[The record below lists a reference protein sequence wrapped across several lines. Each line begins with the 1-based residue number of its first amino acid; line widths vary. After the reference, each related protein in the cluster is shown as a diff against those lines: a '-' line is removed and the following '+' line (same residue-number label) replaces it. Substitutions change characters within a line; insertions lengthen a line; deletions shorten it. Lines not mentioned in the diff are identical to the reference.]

1 MMVACLYT
9 RVYTRMYVHACI
21 YTHAYSREMPFTCYT
36 HAHTRNCTSTHTST
50 HTYKHT
56 YIIHTDTTYGVKYI
70 QAQNISNTYRHKLWR
85 CNTLSM
91 VSTYGSMYTQ
101 PVDLHTNQYRG
112 KQTSPGVQR
121 HTNKPELTTPNLIAL
136 SQKTP
141 NHVCVCVCVVYT
153 YTPYSDYNQS
163 ASLSYC
169 ASCPARARHSYT
181 PRSTHTRKNSRHLGL
196 VPSRTS
202 GGSGAL
208 KMHHL
213 VRSLLY
219 KVQPD
224 GSCGGARGGG
234 RARGTATERERV
246 QGNAHEWRLDNAR
259 ACGELRSGGKAERQ
273 GKGCGREQR
282 GGAGPRALALPR
294 ARRQPLPRA
303 HPAALASCEQEPGW
317 C

>member
-141 NHVCVCVCVVYT
+141 NHECVCVCGVYIYSLLRLQPVCVPFLLRLLPCPRPALIHAT
-153 YTPYSDYNQS
+153 LHAHTQKLETPWPCPQPHQRRQWRPQD
-163 ASLSYC
+163 AS
-169 ASCPARARHSYT
+169 SCPQ
-181 PRSTHTRKNSRHLGL
+181 
-196 VPSRTS
+196 PSLQS
-202 GGSGAL
+202 
-208 KMHHL
+208 
-213 VRSLLY
+213 
-219 KVQPD
+219 
-224 GSCGGARGGG
+224 
-234 RARGTATERERV
+234 
-246 QGNAHEWRLDNAR
+246 
-259 ACGELRSGGKAERQ
+259 
-273 GKGCGREQR
+273 
-282 GGAGPRALALPR
+282 
-294 ARRQPLPRA
+294 
-303 HPAALASCEQEPGW
+303 PA
-317 C
+317 